1 MLQRPKSFCKGDLT
15 ATKYFG
21 VGNVHDDGRRSSGD
35 IRNQMGMYPE
45 TPETFQ
51 ELPPDAQAAVLQ
63 QIVDHQQRQSI
74 LQAQA
79 HQGD

>member
-1 MLQRPKSFCKGDLT
+1 
-15 ATKYFG
+15 
-21 VGNVHDDGRRSSGD
+21 
-35 IRNQMGMYPE
+35 MGMYPE